1 MGIEEIDKLV
11 MDINTLETKVT
22 NTELLLLAKEVM
34 LEEKELELN
43 QSSQYG
49 LEKDSGLKIAEVRIK
64 SLEDELSNIE
74 SIKIEI
80 EQKNNEV
87 NEVLRQEL
95 ENLGKERGELQNK
108 LESTDGIIR
117 DLRVEVDGLN
127 IVVDEKSQQYNI
139 ELQKSADAFSSNEE
153 FSTSISTLQNENK
166 HLQEERLE
174 YEKTMI
180 EKTVELEN
188 QINVLVSD
196 VAELKSECDRN
207 NKTIIDLTAEKDA
220 AIEMNDKLSE
230 TEDAKVEEIDKLV
243 IDNNTLETK
252 VTNTELLLLAKEEE
266 LEEKELELNQSSQYG
281 SEKDSGLKI
290 AEVRIKS
297 LEDDLSNIE
306 SIKLEIEQKSIEVNE
321 ANERKGVEHE
331 KINEELRQEL
341 ENLGKERGELQNKLE
356 STDGIIRDLRVEV
369 DGLNIVVDEKSQ
381 QYNIELQ
388 KSADAFSSN
397 EEFSTSISTLQN
409 ENKHLQEER
418 LEYEKTMIE
427 KTVELR
433 QIKETV
439 EKERINAADF
449 EHEKKRQVN
458 YLEKENLQI
467 LEELKAS
474 KRNFIK
480 MKTLNKMQ
488 SSNPGENLIE
498 KYKKKTPPRV
508 LQNKESRLN
517 ISLQKDCNSPKAKE
531 KHTLKSAKKK
541 ILSGLNSNEDME
553 ECSTEQCSQS

>member
-1 MGIEEIDKLV
+1 MG
-11 MDINTLETKVT
+11 
-22 NTELLLLAKEVM
+22 
-34 LEEKELELN
+34 
-43 QSSQYG
+43 
-49 LEKDSGLKIAEVRIK
+49 
-64 SLEDELSNIE
+64 
-74 SIKIEI
+74 
-80 EQKNNEV
+80 
-87 NEVLRQEL
+87 
-95 ENLGKERGELQNK
+95 
-108 LESTDGIIR
+108 
-117 DLRVEVDGLN
+117 
-127 IVVDEKSQQYNI
+127 
-139 ELQKSADAFSSNEE
+139 

-207 NKTIIDLTAEKDA
+207 NKIIIDLTIEKDA

-297 LEDDLSNIE
+297 LEDDLSNLE
-306 SIKLEIEQKSIEVNE
+306 SIKIEIEQKSIEVIE

-341 ENLGKERGELQNKLE
+341 ENLGNERGELQNKLE

-381 QYNIELQ
+381 QNNIELQ

-397 EEFSTSISTLQN
+397 EEFSTLISTLRN

-418 LEYEKTMIE
+418 LEYEETMIE
-427 KTVELR
+427 KTVELEN
-433 QIKETV
+433 QINV
-439 EKERINAADF
+439 PVSDVA
-449 EHEKKRQVN
+449 
-458 YLEKENLQI
+458 
-467 LEELKAS
+467 ELKS
-474 KRNFIK
+474 ECDCNN
-480 MKTLNKMQ
+480 KTIIDLT
-488 SSNPGENLIE
+488 IE
-498 KYKKKTPPRV
+498 KDAAIEMNDKLSET
-508 LQNKESRLN
+508 E
-517 ISLQKDCNSPKAKE
+517 DAKV
-531 KHTLKSAKKK
+531 
-541 ILSGLNSNEDME
+541 E
-553 ECSTEQCSQS
+553 EIDKLV

>member
-1 MGIEEIDKLV
+1 MG
-11 MDINTLETKVT
+11 
-22 NTELLLLAKEVM
+22 
-34 LEEKELELN
+34 
-43 QSSQYG
+43 
-49 LEKDSGLKIAEVRIK
+49 
-64 SLEDELSNIE
+64 
-74 SIKIEI
+74 
-80 EQKNNEV
+80 
-87 NEVLRQEL
+87 
-95 ENLGKERGELQNK
+95 
-108 LESTDGIIR
+108 
-117 DLRVEVDGLN
+117 
-127 IVVDEKSQQYNI
+127 
-139 ELQKSADAFSSNEE
+139 

-331 KINEELRQEL
+331 KINEELRQQL
-341 ENLGKERGELQNKLE
+341 ENLGNERGELQNRLE

-397 EEFSTSISTLQN
+397 EEFSTSI
-409 ENKHLQEER
+409 
-418 LEYEKTMIE
+418 
-427 KTVELR
+427 
-433 QIKETV
+433 
-439 EKERINAADF
+439 
-449 EHEKKRQVN
+449 
-458 YLEKENLQI
+458 
-467 LEELKAS
+467 
-474 KRNFIK
+474 
-480 MKTLNKMQ
+480 
-488 SSNPGENLIE
+488 
-498 KYKKKTPPRV
+498 
-508 LQNKESRLN
+508 
-517 ISLQKDCNSPKAKE
+517 
-531 KHTLKSAKKK
+531 
-541 ILSGLNSNEDME
+541 
-553 ECSTEQCSQS
+553 

>member
-1 MGIEEIDKLV
+1 MGHEKINEE
-11 MDINTLETKVT
+11 
-22 NTELLLLAKEVM
+22 
-34 LEEKELELN
+34 
-43 QSSQYG
+43 
-49 LEKDSGLKIAEVRIK
+49 
-64 SLEDELSNIE
+64 
-74 SIKIEI
+74 
-80 EQKNNEV
+80 
-87 NEVLRQEL
+87 LRQEL

-196 VAELKSECDRN
+196 VAELKSECDCN
-207 NKTIIDLTAEKDA
+207 NKIIIDLTIEKDS

-306 SIKLEIEQKSIEVNE
+306 SIKLEIEQKNV
-321 ANERKGVEHE
+321 KHE

-341 ENLGKERGELQNKLE
+341 ENLGNERGELQNKLE

-369 DGLNIVVDEKSQ
+369 DSLNIVVDEKSQ

-388 KSADAFSSN
+388 KSADSFS
-397 EEFSTSISTLQN
+397 Q
-409 ENKHLQEER
+409 
-418 LEYEKTMIE
+418 
-427 KTVELR
+427 
-433 QIKETV
+433 
-439 EKERINAADF
+439 
-449 EHEKKRQVN
+449 
-458 YLEKENLQI
+458 
-467 LEELKAS
+467 
-474 KRNFIK
+474 
-480 MKTLNKMQ
+480 
-488 SSNPGENLIE
+488 
-498 KYKKKTPPRV
+498 
-508 LQNKESRLN
+508 
-517 ISLQKDCNSPKAKE
+517 
-531 KHTLKSAKKK
+531 
-541 ILSGLNSNEDME
+541 
-553 ECSTEQCSQS
+553 

>member
-1 MGIEEIDKLV
+1 MG
-11 MDINTLETKVT
+11 
-22 NTELLLLAKEVM
+22 
-34 LEEKELELN
+34 
-43 QSSQYG
+43 
-49 LEKDSGLKIAEVRIK
+49 
-64 SLEDELSNIE
+64 
-74 SIKIEI
+74 
-80 EQKNNEV
+80 
-87 NEVLRQEL
+87 
-95 ENLGKERGELQNK
+95 
-108 LESTDGIIR
+108 
-117 DLRVEVDGLN
+117 
-127 IVVDEKSQQYNI
+127 
-139 ELQKSADAFSSNEE
+139 

-207 NKTIIDLTAEKDA
+207 NKTIIDLTTEKDA

-230 TEDAKVEEIDKLV
+230 TKDAKVEEIDKLV

-341 ENLGKERGELQNKLE
+341 ENLGNKRGELQNRLE

-427 KTVELR
+427 KTVELEN
-433 QIKETV
+433 QINV
-439 EKERINAADF
+439 LVSDVA
-449 EHEKKRQVN
+449 
-458 YLEKENLQI
+458 
-467 LEELKAS
+467 ELKS
-474 KRNFIK
+474 ECDCNN
-480 MKTLNKMQ
+480 KTIIDLT
-488 SSNPGENLIE
+488 IE
-498 KYKKKTPPRV
+498 KDSAIEMNDKLSET
-508 LQNKESRLN
+508 E
-517 ISLQKDCNSPKAKE
+517 DAKV
-531 KHTLKSAKKK
+531 
-541 ILSGLNSNEDME
+541 E
-553 ECSTEQCSQS
+553 EID

>member
-196 VAELKSECDRN
+196 VAELKSECDCN

-306 SIKLEIEQKSIEVNE
+306 SIKLEIEQKN
-321 ANERKGVEHE
+321 VEHE

-341 ENLGKERGELQNKLE
+341 ENLGNERGELQNKLE

-409 ENKHLQEER
+409 ENKHLQEE
-418 LEYEKTMIE
+418 
-427 KTVELR
+427 
-433 QIKETV
+433 
-439 EKERINAADF
+439 
-449 EHEKKRQVN
+449 
-458 YLEKENLQI
+458 
-467 LEELKAS
+467 
-474 KRNFIK
+474 
-480 MKTLNKMQ
+480 
-488 SSNPGENLIE
+488 
-498 KYKKKTPPRV
+498 
-508 LQNKESRLN
+508 
-517 ISLQKDCNSPKAKE
+517 
-531 KHTLKSAKKK
+531 
-541 ILSGLNSNEDME
+541 
-553 ECSTEQCSQS
+553 